1 MVRKILLSLSGDD
14 VILITQSSKK
24 NRNLFSFIGL
34 LVFIIIIISFGAY
47 LNLFLR
53 LLPVL
58 MALGI
63 SIFFTWM
70 ISNMYLLILHTLSKN
85 LLPQGNSEGIPFFS
99 TMARYGFL
107 CVIGTIV
114 SSSIG
119 LMVFN
124 SEVETY
130 TKEYRIQKFE
140 ESKNKFSISLK
151 KEIVDIEHKI
161 LKYKNDPLF
170 MDTEKAVFLEKEL
183 AKKYVDLNLL
193 EKTLDHVFSKSDF
206 TIASIIILHKRV
218 PEYWLLYV
226 LFLIFIIS
234 PAIIKYFIRN
244 ENEYYQ
250 LRKFTEMQ
258 IIEDDYNYFKKTYS
272 YLFQNLYK
280 TSIEWREI
288 YIDPPYNTKK
298 KPKEKPYL
306 SDQEILLKE
315 LYHG

>member
-1 MVRKILLSLSGDD
+1 MTRKILLSLSGDD

-24 NRNLFSFIGL
+24 IRKLFSFIGL
-34 LVFIIIIISFGAY
+34 LVLIIIIISFGAY

-53 LLPVL
+53 LFPVL
-58 MALGI
+58 VALGI
-63 SIFFTWM
+63 SFFSTWM

-85 LLPQGNSEGIPFFS
+85 LLPLDNSEGIPFFS

-119 LMVFN
+119 LVVFN

-130 TKEYRIQKFE
+130 TKEYRIQRLE

-151 KEIVDIEHKI
+151 KEIVDIEHSI
-161 LKYKNDPLF
+161 LKHKNDPLF

-183 AKKYVDLNLL
+183 AKKHMDLNLL
-193 EKTLDHVFSKSDF
+193 EKKLDHVFSKSDF
-206 TIASIIILHKRV
+206 TVASIIILHKRV
-218 PEYWLLYV
+218 PEYWALYAV
-226 LFLIFIIS
+226 FLIFIIS
-234 PAIIKYFIRN
+234 PAVIKYFIRN
-244 ENEYYQ
+244 DNEYYQ

-258 IIEDDYNYFKKTYS
+258 IIEDEYNYFKKTYS
-272 YLFQNLYK
+272 YLFQSLYK
-280 TSIEWREI
+280 TNIEWREI
-288 YIDPPYNTKK
+288 YKDPPYNTKE
-298 KPKEKPYL
+298 KPKNKPHL
-306 SDQEILLKE
+306 SDQDILLKE